1 MNETAIAGPVG
12 VPPVGPEHPLA
23 ADRPRLDKIV
33 SNMHIT
39 IQRILYQRV
48 LGGEQERLLHG
59 GVSAADVLQEAL
71 FDLLRYDPAGLT
83 TSWEGLSVTIARRR
97 AIDAV
102 RASARGRRAA
112 DAAADDP
119 DEITVVAF
127 DGLLDE
133 HTARP
138 VSAWDDPEQAFEH
151 NEQQKVLQRLTRE
164 LPEPARTIVD
174 ALHFQGLTRVD
185 VGAQVGLTPQR
196 VGQIYART
204 LNVLLEKA
212 RSDPG
217 FPTDMAREEM
227 TSS

>member
-1 MNETAIAGPVG
+1 MNETASAGPAG
-12 VPPVGPEHPLA
+12 NPPADPGHPLL

-39 IQRILYQRV
+39 IQRMLYQHV
-48 LGGEQERLLHG
+48 LGDGQERLLRG
-59 GVSAADVLQEAL
+59 GISAADVLQEAL
-71 FDLLRYDPAGLT
+71 LDLLHYHPARLT

-102 RASARGRRAA
+102 RASAKGRRAA

-133 HTARP
+133 HTGAA

-151 NEQQKVLQRLTRE
+151 NEQQKILQRLIRE
-164 LPEPARTIVD
+164 LPEPARTIVN
-174 ALHFQGLTRVD
+174 ALHFQGLTRVEA
-185 VGAQVGLTPQR
+185 GRQVGLTSQR
-196 VGQIYART
+196 VGQIYAKT
-204 LNVLLEKA
+204 LKMLLERA
-212 RSDPG
+212 QSDPD
-217 FPTDMAREEM
+217 FPTDMPREEM
-227 TSS
+227 RSL